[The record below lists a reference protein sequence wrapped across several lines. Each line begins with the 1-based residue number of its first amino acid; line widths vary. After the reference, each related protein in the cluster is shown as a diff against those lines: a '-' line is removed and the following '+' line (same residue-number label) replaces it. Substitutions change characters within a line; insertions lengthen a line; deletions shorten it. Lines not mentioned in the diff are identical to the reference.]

1 MLTVFTQTII
11 ARRISV
17 ILLSLLLTGL
27 SVFYATQLRIVIDP
41 AAILPQ
47 SHPFVASKGVLEGV
61 FGEKYSLVV
70 AIAPKS
76 GQTADAAVLE
86 KIRRLTEGFR
96 QQPGLVKS
104 TLLSVASQNAKAIA
118 DNAEG
123 FEVRP
128 FLTALSQPDKLLA
141 WVDANPMAQQTLV
154 SSDRRMFAVIA
165 QFEPD
170 PQGYGAILGRVQP
183 IIDRERDE
191 SVEIYLSGHVNFLG
205 EIERYS
211 ERMVVLVPTAIVVI
225 ALLLYAAFRSF
236 QGMIL
241 PLLTAT
247 LSLVWVLG
255 IMGAS
260 GIPLDVF
267 NATTPIL
274 ILAVAAGHAVQIL
287 KRYYEEYGRLRATTD
302 MPPRQA
308 SEAAVV
314 ASLAKVGRYMIAASG
329 VAALGFLSLTVFEIK
344 TVKTFGVFTGLGIL
358 CALLIEL
365 MFMPAL
371 RSWLKPPS
379 YPLPASAK
387 RGPWDWLTDCIA
399 AAARSRKPYALWLAV
414 LALAAAGALQVKVEN
429 SNKANFSDWTQ
440 VRRDDSTI
448 NRHLAGTQT
457 FYVMIDTGRDDGIK
471 KPEVLRGLDALQRA
485 LEKNPDVGKTV
496 SIGDF
501 LKRMNQAMHGD
512 GEDAHVLPN
521 SAELA
526 GQYLLLYSMSGD
538 PDDLKSYVDFNYRR
552 ANLKVLVRRDDSPF
566 ILDLVTKTQQLV
578 ESNFPAGVTVS
589 FGGGVAEAAALNEV
603 MVRDKLLNIFQI
615 VTVVFIASSLVFRSA
630 VAGCLVLL
638 PLLIAVTVNFGV
650 LGWFN
655 IPLNIPTSLISAMA
669 VGIGA
674 DYAIYL
680 ISRYREERHKNAA
693 HALENTLHSAGKACL
708 YVATAVA
715 LGYGVLALSLGFKVH
730 QWLALL
736 IATAMCVS
744 VLAALSLIPALL
756 ERFQPKFLNR
766 MGH

>member
-1 MLTVFTQTII
+1 MLKESIQNIIRLRSTVL
-11 ARRISV
+11 AV
-17 ILLSLLLTGL
+17 AALLTAL
-27 SVFYATQLRIVIDP
+27 AMFYATHLRIVIDP

-47 SHPFVASKGVLEGV
+47 SHPFVASKAVLEGV
-61 FGEKYSLVV
+61 FGEKYTLVV
-70 AIAPKS
+70 AVAPKS
-76 GQTADAAVLE
+76 GQAADTVVVG

-104 TLLSVASQNAKAIA
+104 TLLSVASQNAKAITG
-118 DNAEG
+118 NAEG

-128 FLTALSQPDKLLA
+128 FHTALNQPDKLLA
-141 WVDANPMAQQTLV
+141 WLNANPVTQQTLV
-154 SSDRRMFAVIA
+154 SDNRQVLAVAA

-170 PQGYGAILGRVQP
+170 PQGYAAILGRVQP
-183 IIDRERDE
+183 LIDRERDE
-191 SVEIYLSGHVNFLG
+191 SVDIFVGGHVNFLG

-287 KRYYEEYGRLRATTD
+287 KRYYEEYGRLCSTTD
-302 MPPRQA
+302 MTPKQA

-314 ASLAKVGRYMIAASG
+314 ASLSKVGRYMIAASG

-344 TVKTFGVFTGLGIL
+344 TVKTFGVFTGVGIL

-365 MFMPAL
+365 TFMPAL
-371 RSWLKPPS
+371 RSLLKPPP
-379 YPLPASAK
+379 YPLPVSTK
-387 RGPWDWLTDCIA
+387 HGPWDWLTNRIVA
-399 AAARSRKPYALWLAV
+399 VSYTRKPFGLWLII
-414 LALAAAGALQVKVEN
+414 LLFAAAGALQVKVEN
-429 SNKANFSDWTQ
+429 SNKANFSTWTQ
-440 VRRDDSTI
+440 VRLDDAEI
-448 NRHLAGTQT
+448 NRQFAGTQT
-457 FYVMIDTGRDDGIK
+457 FYVMIDTGREDGIK
-471 KPEVLRGLDALQRA
+471 QPAVLRGLDALQQA
-485 LEKNPDVGKTV
+485 LESNPDVGKTI

-512 GEDAHVLPN
+512 AATDHVLPD

-526 GQYLLLYSMSGD
+526 GQYLELYSMSGD

-566 ILDLVTKTQQLV
+566 ILDLVEKTQQLAASV
-578 ESNFPAGVTVS
+578 LPPDVTVS

-603 MVRDKLLNIFQI
+603 MVRDKLLNIVQI
-615 VTVVFIASSLVFRSA
+615 VTVVFIASSLVFRSM

-638 PLLIAVTVNFGV
+638 PLLIAVAVNFGV
-650 LGWFN
+650 LGWLG

-680 ISRYREERHKNAA
+680 ISRYREECHKDASR
-693 HALENTLHSAGKACL
+693 ALENTLHSAGKACL

-715 LGYGVLALSLGFKVH
+715 LGYGVLALSLGFKIH

-744 VLAALSLIPALL
+744 VLAAISLIPVLL

>member
-1 MLTVFTQTII
+1 MLIAFIQTII
-11 ARRISV
+11 ARRKGV
-17 ILLSLLLTGL
+17 ILLSLLLTAL
-27 SVFYATQLRIVIDP
+27 SVFYATHLRIVIDP

-47 SHPFVASKGVLEGV
+47 SHPFVASKGVLEDV
-61 FGEKYSLVV
+61 FGEKYTLVV

-76 GQTADAAVLE
+76 GQAADPAVLD
-86 KIRRLTEGFR
+86 KIRRLTDGLR
-96 QQPGLVKS
+96 KQPGLVKS
-104 TLLSVASQNAKAIA
+104 TLLSVAAQNAKAIMG
-118 DNAEG
+118 NAEG
-123 FEVRP
+123 FAVRP
-128 FLTALSQPDKLLA
+128 FHTVLNQPDKLLA
-141 WVDANPMAQQTLV
+141 WLDANPITHQTLV
-154 SSDRRMFAVIA
+154 SDNRQVFSVVA

-170 PQGYGAILGRVQP
+170 PHGYAAILDRVEP
-183 IIDRERDE
+183 LIDAERDAA
-191 SVEIYLSGHVNFLG
+191 VDIDVSGHIKFLG

-211 ERMVVLVPTAIVVI
+211 ERMAVLVPTAIVVI

-247 LSLVWVLG
+247 LSLIWVLG

-287 KRYYEEYGRLRATTD
+287 KRYYEEYARLRSTTD
-302 MPPRQA
+302 MSPKQA

-314 ASLAKVGRYMIAASG
+314 ASLGKVGRYMIAASG

-344 TVKTFGVFTGLGIL
+344 TVKTFGVFTGVGIL

-365 MFMPAL
+365 TFMPAL
-371 RSWLKPPS
+371 RSMLKPPP
-379 YPLPASAK
+379 YPLPTSAR
-387 RGPWDWLTDCIA
+387 RGPWDWLIERIA
-399 AAARSRKPYALWLAV
+399 AVSRTRKPFLLWLVV
-414 LALAAAGALQVKVEN
+414 LLFAAAGALQVKVEN
-429 SNKANFSDWTQ
+429 SNKANFSPWTQ
-440 VRRDDSTI
+440 VRLDDAEI
-448 NRHLAGTQT
+448 NRQFAGTQT
-457 FYVMIDTGRDDGIK
+457 FYLMIDTGREDGIK
-471 KPEVLRGLDALQRA
+471 QPAVLRGLEALQQA
-485 LEKNPDVGKTV
+485 LESNPDVGKTI
-496 SIGDF
+496 SIVDF
-501 LKRMNQAMHGD
+501 LKRMNQAMHND
-512 GEDAHVLPN
+512 AATAHVLPD

-526 GQYLLLYSMSGD
+526 GQYLELYSMSGD

-566 ILDLVTKTQQLV
+566 ILDLVEKTRQLAASV
-578 ESNFPAGVTVS
+578 LPPDVTVS

-603 MVRDKLLNIFQI
+603 MVRDKLLNIVQI
-615 VTVVFIASSLVFRSA
+615 VVVVFFASSLVFRSA
-630 VAGCLVLL
+630 VAGVLVLL
-638 PLLIAVTVNFGV
+638 PLLIAVAVNFGV
-650 LGWFN
+650 LGWLG

-680 ISRYREERHKNAA
+680 ISRYREERRKDASR
-693 HALENTLHSAGKACL
+693 ALENTLQSAGKACL

-715 LGYGVLALSLGFKVH
+715 LGYGVLALSLGFKIH

-736 IATAMCVS
+736 IATAMFVS

-756 ERFQPKFLNR
+756 ERFQPKFLEKI
-766 MGH
+766 